1 MPNSPNNQLEKVD
14 ELESARQINNYLNH
28 YVTVTDAKAV
38 GILAGVFA
46 SAAFLLKDIPCTASF
61 AFWGYLVGV
70 LFHAATASMGLAAI
84 YPRVPSMGTSVIF
97 WEDIYQRKSL
107 TEYLKAYKA
116 ACSSGFLDEEYATQN
131 YFVSRVLHRK
141 TSFVRWA
148 IRFFSLALVTG
159 LALYAVTPHPK

>member
-1 MPNSPNNQLEKVD
+1 MSKTPNSQVEKAD

-46 SAAFLLKDIPCTASF
+46 SAAFLLKDIPDTNCF
-61 AFWGYLVGV
+61 AFWGYIFGAL
-70 LFHAATASMGLAAI
+70 LHAVTASMGLAAI

-141 TSFVRWA
+141 TSLVRWA
-148 IRFFSLALVTG
+148 IRFFVLALIAG